1 MNLNPKTFG
10 HASAVNRAGE
20 IRTCIRGVE
29 SERGR
34 AGGREGGRE
43 GREKRGRLW
52 RVKGGEVFA
61 SRDLLVLVKG
71 RDRPGRIGTIPLE
84 LYRTYFSVGA

>member
-1 MNLNPKTFG
+1 MCPRFMNLNPKTFG

-34 AGGREGGRE
+34 AGGREGGRDGKGKEGQTLESE
-43 GREKRGRLW
+43 GRRGVRKS
-52 RVKGGEVFA
+52 RFACIGE
-61 SRDLLVLVKG
+61 G
-71 RDRPGRIGTIPLE
+71 PGQARSHRHNST
-84 LYRTYFSVGA
+84 